1 MMAEGHRRQ
10 AARSVI
16 DHTEHGGRLVA
27 GGDTVNDIGMKKTV
41 ALRETKSANPHDGDS
56 RCPLAAAVVSIAC
69 PGIPRPAM
77 PDVEAVH
84 RPGFCRYYRSR
95 IPLYSLFDRVIQ
107 TSGDSASGHHAQKLK
122 R

>member
-41 ALRETKSANPHDGDS
+41 ALREIRQNQPHEWRRHDFGKTDGS
-56 RCPLAAAVVSIAC
+56 LPRGFA
-69 PGIPRPAM
+69 GITRHSPA
-77 PDVEAVH
+77 
-84 RPGFCRYYRSR
+84 
-95 IPLYSLFDRVIQ
+95 
-107 TSGDSASGHHAQKLK
+107 
-122 R
+122 

>member
-41 ALRETKSANPHDGDS
+41 ALRKTKSANTHDDGSNS
-56 RCPLAAAVVSIAC
+56 RRAVVMET
-69 PGIPRPAM
+69 G
-77 PDVEAVH
+77 
-84 RPGFCRYYRSR
+84 RSEEH
-95 IPLYSLFDRVIQ
+95 
-107 TSGDSASGHHAQKLK
+107 TSELQSH
-122 R
+122 

>member
-41 ALRETKSANPHDGDS
+41 ALRIKRKVPPHE
-56 RCPLAAAVVSIAC
+56 RLAVRTA
-69 PGIPRPAM
+69 
-77 PDVEAVH
+77 
-84 RPGFCRYYRSR
+84 
-95 IPLYSLFDRVIQ
+95 
-107 TSGDSASGHHAQKLK
+107 
-122 R
+122 

>member
-84 RPGFCRYYRSR
+84 CPGFCRYYPAFAGMTVGREIGR
-95 IPLYSLFDRVIQ
+95 AHV
-107 TSGDSASGHHAQKLK
+107 
-122 R
+122 